1 MVAKILKFPDKSS
14 RAGKV
19 ISASTMPQS
28 KFGVLRPPL
37 GYDVMQVLNG
47 RIVAI
52 QSNSVLAD
60 CYPPIYFD
68 TVNEVWRYIIDPHH
82 EPNGAA

>member
-1 MVAKILKFPDKSS
+1 MVAKILKFPDRK
-14 RAGKV
+14 AGRPV
-19 ISASTMPQS
+19 TIPQS
-28 KFGVLRPPL
+28 KFGVLQPPM

-47 RIVAI
+47 RVVAI

-68 TVNEVWRYIIDPHH
+68 TVSEVWRYIIDPKP
-82 EPNGAA
+82 EGAA